1 MVAALALMEAPAIIV
16 AVLLYR
22 KLAQPTPSPN
32 NPANSTAPTAGI
44 RSLLREAFL
53 SGPVFLLLG
62 SMLVGALSGPKGY
75 ATLQPFTEDVFHGVL
90 VLFLIDAGMNAAQR
104 LPSLRQAGAFAFF
117 AAVVLPLV
125 GATLALLAA
134 VALGMPRGDAFLLM
148 ILTASASY
156 IAVPAAMHLAIPS
169 ASAGLYLPMA
179 LGVTFPF
186 NLALGVPLYLF
197 AVDRV
202 IGP

>member
-1 MVAALALMEAPAIIV
+1 
-16 AVLLYR
+16 
-22 KLAQPTPSPN
+22 
-32 NPANSTAPTAGI
+32 
-44 RSLLREAFL
+44 
-53 SGPVFLLLG
+53 
-62 SMLVGALSGPKGY
+62 
-75 ATLQPFTEDVFHGVL
+75 VL